1 MRHLPSRAMRLAI
14 PLGLLAAAACGE
26 VPAAATDPVQHPALG
41 VAHQSDI
48 DAFVAAQ
55 GTFCT
60 PDGGSTGECTSL
72 FGSDGPPDVVVW
84 CDITSPTPCPYFDTG
99 VYARWLLEQ
108 GGPDLGTT
116 WRGSARERRLEDGR
130 RHVVVDIDFRNALA
144 HVTDFEALLSAFD
157 DQELLEPLVA
167 MGHLAHAVR
176 DGAVALLGEH
186 SIRYEFILPGEYAG
200 MPDIVEV
207 IYFPQEGMEFLGFDA
222 SGSAVGTMR
231 SDYLGLEAGE
241 RARVS
246 MHFNWDATKESALP
260 GQAPARGIRQT
271 AGSPGM
277 HMDLLPMP

>member
-1 MRHLPSRAMRLAI
+1 MRHLPSRAIRLV
-14 PLGLLAAAACGE
+14 LRFGLLASAACGE
-26 VPAAATDPVQHPALG
+26 MPAAVTDPGPPPALG
-41 VAHQSDI
+41 VAHQSDV
-48 DAFVAAQ
+48 DAFIAAQ

-60 PDGGSTGECTSL
+60 PDGGSTGACVSL

-99 VYARWLLEQ
+99 VYSRWLLEQ

-116 WRGSARERRLEDGR
+116 WRGTVRERRLDDGR
-130 RHVVVDIDFRNALA
+130 RHIVVDIDLRNALV
-144 HVTDFEALLSAFD
+144 HLGDFEALLAAFD
-157 DQELLEPLVA
+157 NQELLETLLA

-176 DGAVALLGEH
+176 DGAPALLGEH
-186 SIRYEFILPGEYAG
+186 SIRYEFILPADYAG

-207 IYFPQEGMEFLGFDA
+207 IYAPQEGMEFLGFDA

-231 SDYLGLEAGE
+231 SDYLGLDAGE

-246 MHFNWDATKESALP
+246 MHFNWDAAKEGSLP

-277 HMDLLPMP
+277 HMDLIPMP